1 MTAPLLQIRNLD
13 VRFNAAAG
21 TVHVVR
27 NVSLQVNRC
36 ECLAIVGE
44 SGSGKSQTVLAALG
58 LLARNGV
65 ATGSVRFCGEEL
77 LGRSESELN
86 RVRGSRVTM
95 VFQDPMSALTPHMRI
110 GAQLIEV
117 LVTHERTTR
126 RAARERAL
134 ELLRWVQVPEAE
146 QRLTQYPH
154 ELSGGLRQRVCIAMA
169 LLTRP
174 DLLIADEPTTAL
186 DVTIQA
192 QVIELLRRLRVEHGT
207 AVLLITH
214 DLGVV
219 AALADEVAVM
229 YGGSI
234 VEQGSAERIFKHA
247 EHAYTQALLRSV
259 PRIDA
264 PADQPL
270 AQFTAAAQN
279 HE

>member
-1 MTAPLLQIRNLD
+1 VTAPLLQIRNLD

-21 TVHVVR
+21 AVHVVR
-27 NVSLQVNRC
+27 NVSLQVNRG

-229 YGGSI
+229 YGGGI
-234 VEQGSAERIFKHA
+234 VEQSSAERIFKHA

-270 AQFTAAAQN
+270 AQFTAADQN